1 MTAPMRVYGLDLS
14 YFTGKFEA
22 YLRYKEILHERIELS
37 SGLLR
42 MVARRTGVAQMP
54 AVELPDGR
62 WMTDTTP
69 MIEWLETRFES
80 PPVLPADP
88 VLAFLSYLLE
98 DYADEWLWRPALH
111 YRWSFQPDARLLS
124 DRIAREMLHDIKA
137 PLALRRWMIYRRQLS
152 KYVHGDGVTATTRG
166 HVETVYLR
174 ALDQLET
181 ILAARPFLL
190 GGRPS
195 LADFGFYG
203 SMFRH
208 FGLDPTPSRIMR
220 ARAPAVFE
228 WLGRMWNARA
238 RRLCAEPLLD
248 RLPDDWLPVLRDAG
262 QTYLPYL
269 AANAEAFAAGAKS
282 FAVAIEGV
290 TYRLPVHRYRVWCL
304 ERLQARYEK
313 LAPDA
318 QARVKTVLQET
329 GAWSPLWR
337 MSNPASGHD
346 PDGRAPFL
354 LPGRV
359 WRES

>member
-137 PLALRRWMIYRRQLS
+137 PLALRR
-152 KYVHGDGVTATTRG
+152 
-166 HVETVYLR
+166 
-174 ALDQLET
+174 
-181 ILAARPFLL
+181 
-190 GGRPS
+190 
-195 LADFGFYG
+195 
-203 SMFRH
+203 
-208 FGLDPTPSRIMR
+208 
-220 ARAPAVFE
+220 
-228 WLGRMWNARA
+228 
-238 RRLCAEPLLD
+238 
-248 RLPDDWLPVLRDAG
+248 
-262 QTYLPYL
+262 
-269 AANAEAFAAGAKS
+269 
-282 FAVAIEGV
+282 
-290 TYRLPVHRYRVWCL
+290 
-304 ERLQARYEK
+304 
-313 LAPDA
+313 
-318 QARVKTVLQET
+318 
-329 GAWSPLWR
+329 
-337 MSNPASGHD
+337 
-346 PDGRAPFL
+346 
-354 LPGRV
+354 
-359 WRES
+359 